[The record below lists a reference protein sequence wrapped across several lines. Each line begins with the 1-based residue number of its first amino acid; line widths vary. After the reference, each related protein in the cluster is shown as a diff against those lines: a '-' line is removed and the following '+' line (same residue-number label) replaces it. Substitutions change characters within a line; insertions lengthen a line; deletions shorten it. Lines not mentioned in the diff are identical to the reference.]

1 MMGTVASQVTATA
14 TIINMLGGEIGISY
28 ERGALIACAVFIVY
42 TATSGLFGV
51 IYTDVFQ
58 FIMLILF
65 VYMPR
70 SLLAAALGAIS
81 SYSAARNVHAVR
93 LVFCDAAAYDQG
105 VVRPDSLAGAVHVQG
120 RRGTQ
125 LQPGIDLLER
135 AEDFPKDAP
144 ILLITDG
151 QCEHLHLHGRTH
163 AYLLPKGRS
172 LPFAAKGEVFWLDE
186 SSLTRMIYVPNKS
199 AIS

>member
-1 MMGTVASQVTATA
+1 MVRAAFSDRATA
-14 TIINMLGGEIGISY
+14 PLLFQNKPQAECDTGYSKTGVAASA
-28 ERGALIACAVFIVY
+28 GAAGRKNVRRCAGYLRFY
-42 TATSGLFGV
+42 AAFA
-51 IYTDVFQ
+51 
-58 FIMLILF
+58 
-65 VYMPR
+65 PCR
-70 SLLAAALGAIS
+70 SLGRDFR
-81 SYSAARNVHAVR
+81 YSAARNVHAVR

-105 VVRPDSLAGAVHVQG
+105 VVRPDSLAEAAHVQG
-120 RRGTQ
+120 RGGTQ

>member
-1 MMGTVASQVTATA
+1 MVRAAFSDRATA
-14 TIINMLGGEIGISY
+14 PLLFQNKPQAECDTGYSKTGVAASA
-28 ERGALIACAVFIVY
+28 GAAGRKNVRRCAGYLRFY
-42 TATSGLFGV
+42 AAFA
-51 IYTDVFQ
+51 
-58 FIMLILF
+58 
-65 VYMPR
+65 PCR
-70 SLLAAALGAIS
+70 SLGRDFQLQCGAECS
-81 SYSAARNVHAVR
+81 RCSAGI
-93 LVFCDAAAYDQG
+93 LCDAAAYDQG
-105 VVRPDSLAGAVHVQG
+105 VVRPDSLAEAVHVQG
-120 RRGTQ
+120 RGGTQ
-125 LQPGIDLLER
+125 LQPGIDLLEH

>member
-1 MMGTVASQVTATA
+1 
-14 TIINMLGGEIGISY
+14 
-28 ERGALIACAVFIVY
+28 
-42 TATSGLFGV
+42 
-51 IYTDVFQ
+51 
-58 FIMLILF
+58 
-65 VYMPR
+65 MPR

-105 VVRPDSLAGAVHVQG
+105 VVRPDSLAEAVHVQG
-120 RRGTQ
+120 RGGTQ

-151 QCEHLHLHGRTH
+151 QCEHLHLHGRIH

-172 LPFAAKGEVFWLDE
+172 LPFAAKGEIFWLDE

-199 AIS
+199 AIL

>member
-1 MMGTVASQVTATA
+1 MVRAAFSDRAAAPLLFQNRPQAECGAGYSKTGVAASA
-14 TIINMLGGEIGISY
+14 
-28 ERGALIACAVFIVY
+28 GAAGRKNVRRCAGYLRFY
-42 TATSGLFGV
+42 AAFA
-51 IYTDVFQ
+51 
-58 FIMLILF
+58 
-65 VYMPR
+65 PCR
-70 SLLAAALGAIS
+70 SLGRDRQLQCSAECSRCS
-81 SYSAARNVHAVR
+81 SGILRCS
-93 LVFCDAAAYDQG
+93 
-105 VVRPDSLAGAVHVQG
+105 SLRSG
-120 RRGTQ
+120 RRASGQPCRSRPCAGTE
-125 LQPGIDLLER
+125 QPGIDLLER

-172 LPFAAKGEVFWLDE
+172 LPFAPKGEVFWLDE

>member
-1 MMGTVASQVTATA
+1 MLSSTGIMIRSGRRASGQPCRSRPCAGT
-14 TIINMLGGEIGISY
+14 G
-28 ERGALIACAVFIVY
+28 
-42 TATSGLFGV
+42 
-51 IYTDVFQ
+51 
-58 FIMLILF
+58 
-65 VYMPR
+65 
-70 SLLAAALGAIS
+70 
-81 SYSAARNVHAVR
+81 
-93 LVFCDAAAYDQG
+93 
-105 VVRPDSLAGAVHVQG
+105 
-120 RRGTQ
+120 RGTQ

-172 LPFAAKGEVFWLDE
+172 LPFVAKGEVFWLDE

>member
-1 MMGTVASQVTATA
+1 MVCTAFPDRAAALLLFQNKLQAECGAGYSKTGVAASA
-14 TIINMLGGEIGISY
+14 
-28 ERGALIACAVFIVY
+28 GAAGRKTFGVVLD
-42 TATSGLFGV
+42 TSGS
-51 IYTDVFQ
+51 
-58 FIMLILF
+58 
-65 VYMPR
+65 MPR
-70 SLLAAALGAIS
+70 SLLAAALDAIS

-105 VVRPDSLAGAVHVQG
+105 VVRPDSLAEAVHVQG
-120 RRGTQ
+120 RGGTQ

-144 ILLITDG
+144 IPLITDG

-163 AYLLPKGRS
+163 AYLLPKGCS

>member
-1 MMGTVASQVTATA
+1 
-14 TIINMLGGEIGISY
+14 
-28 ERGALIACAVFIVY
+28 
-42 TATSGLFGV
+42 
-51 IYTDVFQ
+51 
-58 FIMLILF
+58 MLILF

-70 SLLAAALGAIS
+70 SLLAAALGAIA

-105 VVRPDSLAGAVHVQG
+105 VVRPDSLADAVHVQG
-120 RRGTQ
+120 RGGTQ

-151 QCEHLHLHGRTH
+151 QWEHLHLHGRCLSF
-163 AYLLPKGRS
+163 AQRPQPAICGKRRS
-172 LPFAAKGEVFWLDE
+172 VLAG
-186 SSLTRMIYVPNKS
+186 
-199 AIS
+199 

>member
-1 MMGTVASQVTATA
+1 M
-14 TIINMLGGEIGISY
+14 
-28 ERGALIACAVFIVY
+28 
-42 TATSGLFGV
+42 FGV

-81 SYSAARNVHAVR
+81 SYSAVRNVHAVR

-105 VVRPDSLAGAVHVQG
+105 VVRPDSLAEAVHVQG
-120 RRGTQ
+120 RGGTQ

>member
-1 MMGTVASQVTATA
+1 MIDEKRIADFFAELVSIDSPSLEEREMADTLKIKFA
-14 TIINMLGGEIGISY
+14 EIGVTLTEDHTQEQTGSNA
-28 ERGALIACAVFIVY
+28 GN
-42 TATSGLFGV
+42 LF
-51 IYTDVFQ
+51 
-58 FIMLILF
+58 
-65 VYMPR
+65 
-70 SLLAAALGAIS
+70 
-81 SYSAARNVHAVR
+81 ARIP
-93 LVFCDAAAYDQG
+93 G
-105 VVRPDSLAGAVHVQG
+105 SLAGAVHVQG

-172 LPFAAKGEVFWLDE
+172 LPFAAKGEIFWLDE